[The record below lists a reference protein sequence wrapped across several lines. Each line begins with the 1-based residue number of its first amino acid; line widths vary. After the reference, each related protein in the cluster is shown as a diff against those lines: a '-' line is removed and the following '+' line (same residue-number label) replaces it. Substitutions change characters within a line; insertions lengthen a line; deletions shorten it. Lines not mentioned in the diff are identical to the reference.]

1 MSNCRVGSISRVLV
15 VLQKANNVVA
25 RYHFCEMPFMLGP
38 IFDKRS
44 AHFVTLCQRV
54 PQMLGGFSRFDQ
66 APL

>member
-1 MSNCRVGSISRVLV
+1 
-15 VLQKANNVVA
+15 
-25 RYHFCEMPFMLGP
+25 MLGP

-66 APL
+66 APLLDISGYDIWPSHVL